1 MTKAERVELFEK
13 FGFNPIH
20 ICGNFYLARNKSR
33 KYCNF
38 SFYKIIFI
46 KN

>member
-1 MTKAERVELFEK
+1 MTKTERIERLER

-20 ICGNFYLARNKSR
+20 ICGNFYLARNKS
-33 KYCNF
+33 KNYCKF

-46 KN
+46 KD